1 MIRAFTSALRPAV
14 AGENAAAGKD
24 YLLTIGEYPLREA
37 DTEDRFFGNRLI
49 YVAWENHLMY
59 SAPFCL
65 PLPPTLPFG
74 ALIRDV
80 LPELY
85 GEHPEFEEIDWQRV
99 VWFNSNTRFRPDF
112 GKSLEHHGLAHKT
125 LIRFRTPALE
135 GTRTVLS
142 EGQQAF

>member
-1 MIRAFTSALRPAV
+1 MSNADTVDQLR
-14 AGENAAAGKD
+14 
-24 YLLTIGEYPLREA
+24 TIGEYPMRQA

-49 YVAWENHLMY
+49 YLCWENHLMF

-74 ALIRDV
+74 ALVREV

-85 GEHPEFEEIDWQRV
+85 GEHPEFEQIDWQRV
-99 VWFNSNTRFRPDF
+99 EWSNSDNRFRPDF
-112 GKSLEHHGLAHKT
+112 GKSLAQHGLTHKS

-135 GTRTVLS
+135 GIKHRLAS
-142 EGQQAF
+142 GRQAF